1 LTEQERSQ
9 ASSVESMQSQSF
21 PARGV
26 NRQYRHELHTLTYVT
41 LDAANG
47 GIVRN
52 LSQDGVAVQA
62 VAALRQQQCVRVRFE
77 LRVPRLRIDASGQV
91 SWANSTGQ
99 CGIRFT
105 DLSEHTRQQIGEW
118 IFSSLL
124 DTMAREAQNPSSIFA
139 SSADVVQQ
147 EGLEESVGLTSS
159 PGPRPVIRLEG
170 RSSPEIDARTGI
182 DAPIPQQDEVEGLPD
197 ELPLSRSLSGRTLA
211 WLVDSLIVV
220 AGLCL
225 FILVFLSIAR
235 ELPQWRLTLGAA
247 LVAATFIVAAY
258 RMISIAFGGVSLG
271 ARLAQAASESPEK
284 EENATNRFR

>member
-1 LTEQERSQ
+1 MTEQERSQ
-9 ASSVESMQSQSF
+9 PNWVESMQSQSF

-26 NRQYRHELHTLTYVT
+26 NRQYRHELRTLTYVT

-62 VAALRQQQCVRVRFE
+62 VAALRQQQQRVRVRFE
-77 LRVPRLRIDASGQV
+77 LRFPRLRIDASGQI

-118 IFSSLL
+118 IFSNLL
-124 DTMAREAQNPSSIFA
+124 DTMAREAQNSSSIFA
-139 SSADVVQQ
+139 SATDAVQQ
-147 EGLEESVGLTSS
+147 EGLEESIGLTLS
-159 PGPRPVIRLEG
+159 PAARPVIRLED
-170 RSSPEIDARTGI
+170 SSSTGM
-182 DAPIPQQDEVEGLPD
+182 DAPIPQQDEVGGLLD
-197 ELPLSRSLSGRTLA
+197 EFRLSRSLSGRTLA

-247 LVAATFIVAAY
+247 LVAATFIIAAY

-271 ARLAQAASESPEK
+271 ARLAQAATASLEEE